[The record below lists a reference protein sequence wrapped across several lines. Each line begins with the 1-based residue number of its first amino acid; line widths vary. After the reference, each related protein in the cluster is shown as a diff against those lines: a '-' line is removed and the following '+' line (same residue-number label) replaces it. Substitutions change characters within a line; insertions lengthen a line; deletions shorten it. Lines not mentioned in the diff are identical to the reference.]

1 MRLAVIGAT
10 GKLGSAVIEMAAQ
23 DDRFTLAA
31 ALSSKEQAPGGL
43 IDVAIDFSCPSG
55 TRLALSL
62 GAPLV
67 IGTTGLDEETLA
79 AIDLAAKKIPIL
91 ISPNFSLGI
100 GLLLALLPQI
110 PQIKEAA
117 ISIKETHRLGKR
129 DLPGGTAR
137 HLASLFPGEVPITSE
152 RIGDCKGE
160 HEITFAFEGET
171 LKFTHAAHDRTPYAK
186 GALEAAA
193 HISNMPPGLYNSED
207 LIEGFKKPNH
217 L

>member
-23 DDRFTLAA
+23 DDRFTLSA
-31 ALSSKEQAPGGL
+31 ALSSKEQAPGAP
-43 IDVAIDFSCPSG
+43 IDVAIDFSCPAG
-55 TRLALSL
+55 TRLALTL
-62 GAPLV
+62 GVPLV
-67 IGTTGLDEETLA
+67 VGTTGLDEETLA
-79 AIDLAAKKIPIL
+79 AIDLAAKKVPIL
-91 ISPNFSLGI
+91 ISPNFSLGM
-100 GLLLALLPQI
+100 GLLCALLPQI
-110 PQIKEAA
+110 KGAA

-137 HLASLFPGEVPITSE
+137 HLASLFPGEVPINSE

-171 LKFTHAAHDRTPYAK
+171 LKFTHTAHNRTPYAK

-193 HISNMPPGLYNSED
+193 HISNMPPGLYN
-207 LIEGFKKPNH
+207 P
-217 L
+217 